1 MRHYVLPAVVTLT
14 IAIAWILVLPEAP
27 VAQPIAFNHARHDAI
42 GCVVCHAGV
51 SSGARAG
58 IPQGDVCLRC
68 HATAP
73 SRGVTAASWNDIAAG
88 HPIAWRQITQVPE
101 HVRFSHR
108 AHTGAGQLA
117 CASCHGD
124 MQARTA
130 PPARVPVRLVM
141 NTCLAC
147 HIREGA
153 SEDCA
158 GCHR

>member
-1 MRHYVLPAVVTLT
+1 VRRYLLAVVVMLAT
-14 IAIAWILVLPEAP
+14 AVAWILVLPEAP
-27 VAQPIAFNHARHDAI
+27 VAQPIPFNHAKHAPV
-42 GCVVCHAGV
+42 GCQVCHAGV
-51 SSGARAG
+51 AEGARAG
-58 IPQGDVCLRC
+58 IPQGDLCIKC

-73 SRGVTAASWNDIAAG
+73 LRGVSEAAWTEVASG
-88 HPIAWRQITQVPE
+88 HRIAWRQLTQIPD

-108 AHTGAGQLA
+108 RHTVAGQLA

-124 MQARTA
+124 MTARTL
-130 PPARVPVRLVM
+130 PPGRVPVRLTM

-147 HIREGA
+147 HQREGA

>member
-1 MRHYVLPAVVTLT
+1 MRRYLLAVVVTLVT
-14 IAIAWILVLPEAP
+14 AVAWILVLPEAP
-27 VAQPIAFNHARHDAI
+27 VAQPIAFNHAKHAPV
-42 GCVVCHAGV
+42 GCQICHAGV
-51 SSGARAG
+51 TEGARAG
-58 IPQGDVCLRC
+58 IPQGDLCTKC
-68 HATAP
+68 HAAAP
-73 SRGVTAASWNDIAAG
+73 LRGVSEAAWTEVASG
-88 HPIAWRQITQVPE
+88 RRIAWRQLTQIPD

-108 AHTGAGQLA
+108 RHTVAGQLA

-130 PPARVPVRLVM
+130 PLDRVPVRLTM

-147 HIREGA
+147 HRREGA